1 MCILHLDTLV
11 CQGGCPMAQQSSVD
25 KFFDAVD
32 NAYDVVL
39 DTLKA
44 GVDRGYRVSK
54 GLIEQAQTGQAEA
67 LELAKTVVTSPANL
81 GKATGAVVETLTKT
95 QGHVLELSRQWL
107 DEALDAQQEGRE
119 ALRRLIDAN
128 RQAGEAVIETSRGL
142 FGRAQ
147 ERARQVIRPGRG
159 GNGAR
164 AEGEP
169 RPRRKAESEERRTE

>member
-1 MCILHLDTLV
+1 
-11 CQGGCPMAQQSSVD
+11 MAQQSSVD

-54 GLIEQAQTGQAEA
+54 GLIEQAQTGQHEA
-67 LELAKTVVTSPANL
+67 LELAQSVAKSPTNVAA
-81 GKATGAVVETLTKT
+81 ATGAVVQTLTKT
-95 QGHVLELSRQWL
+95 QGRVLETSRQWL
-107 DEALDAQQEGRE
+107 DEALDSQQEGRE

-128 RQAGEAVIETSRGL
+128 RQAGEAVIESSRGL

-147 ERARQVIRPGRG
+147 ERARQVIRPGRDG
-159 GNGAR
+159 SGVK
-164 AEGEP
+164 AEGE
-169 RPRRKAESEERRTE
+169 RPRRKAEAEETKTE